1 MKAKILNAYM
11 ISALVLALFL
21 LVVLAAFEIFPA
33 LSGNDDLIVT
43 QQANLQLARNEF
55 IAKDVLILAY
65 RPITNHSQAINE
77 LQTILPML
85 QQVQAGLRNGDST
98 LGLPANPPDN
108 VKIALT
114 ATQSD
119 YLSITIALKNI
130 LLHPDSTTVDPVQ
143 LSIILQHER
152 SYTTSM
158 YQVVLLLQ
166 GNAEAQKIQLLIIKI
181 SLAGAVGLV
190 VILKYLLLT
199 REVVTSSIAKETN
212 V

>member
-1 MKAKILNAYM
+1 M